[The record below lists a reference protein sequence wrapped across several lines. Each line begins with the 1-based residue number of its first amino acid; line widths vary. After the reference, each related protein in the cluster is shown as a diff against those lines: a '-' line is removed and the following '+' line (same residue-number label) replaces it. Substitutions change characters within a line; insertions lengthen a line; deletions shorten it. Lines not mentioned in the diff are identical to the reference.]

1 MQVIRELR
9 ALWPRWL
16 LMCLRDEIAELD
28 AHLVVT
34 PAASRQFRALT
45 RRLDE
50 VYADPDRLRTRLLA
64 KGLPAHAMT
73 VDELQAIIVVAVVAT
88 VTGTLLGCLLGTG
101 YA

>member
-16 LMCLRDEIAELD
+16 LMCFRDEIAELD
-28 AHLVVT
+28 AHLAVT
-34 PAASRQFRALT
+34 RATSRQYRALT
-45 RRLDE
+45 RRIDE
-50 VYADPDRLRTRLLA
+50 VYAEQESLRARLLA